1 MGSLLYLASSPTKSI
16 YLFCHQRTICSIMWR
31 RHRLSD
37 PEDFVDEHRRSARRN
52 DNAPPKSPRGR
63 HRRSSLRPVNFSETL
78 AAAALKKHKVA
89 PLFLDEDGTK
99 VIRLRALQHMVVCNL
114 RRGLAGEVKTICNN
128 KSAPQSEND
137 EKLRSA
143 SNLHASVSHFCDQIS

>member
-1 MGSLLYLASSPTKSI
+1 
-16 YLFCHQRTICSIMWR
+16 MWR
-31 RHRLSD
+31 RHRLFDLENSVHK
-37 PEDFVDEHRRSARRN
+37 PRRSARKD

-78 AAAALKKHKVA
+78 AAAALKKRKVA

-114 RRGLAGEVKTICNN
+114 RRGLAGEVKTICDN
-128 KSAPQSEND
+128 KSAP
-137 EKLRSA
+137 RSQMERVRKMMKNYGLQA
-143 SNLHASVSHFCDQIS
+143 TYMLPCPTFVTKSPNACDSLCAARPAVHVRKA